1 MVLKRMEQ
9 RRVMSLGRS
18 SLVISLPKYWTQ
30 LVGVKVGDVVSVMI
44 GRDRSLIIYPGLKK
58 DKELS
63 EITLFVE
70 PDEDG
75 LILSRKIA
83 ACYLNGYSIIRL
95 ISKNYFTAA
104 QQKAIRR
111 TAQKMYL
118 RVMEAGAKEVCLM
131 TLMDESKS
139 SVKAS
144 ISRMYNIS
152 RSMCHDALL
161 AFRNYDAE
169 LARATYI
176 LDNEV
181 DHFAFFLS
189 RVFRKASKEP
199 SLANELKL
207 DITDCLDY
215 QNLIYI
221 IEGIADQAAS
231 IAKHVIML
239 AERKK
244 KLTENLVEK
253 IYSVGNEA
261 LSIYDRAFVIFS
273 EGDLKDLGEIIRY
286 RSKLKKIDAEIAA
299 LTFLEEKSAETICA
313 CCALRDSILRI
324 GDYSV
329 TIAEIALNRL
339 YK

>member
-1 MVLKRMEQ
+1 MEQ

-30 LVGVKVGDVVSVMI
+30 LAGIKPGDTVSVMI

-58 DKELS
+58 DKELN
-63 EITLFVE
+63 EITLYIE
-70 PDEDG
+70 PDEDS
-75 LILSRKIA
+75 LILSRKII

-95 ISKNYFTAA
+95 ISRNYFTVA
-104 QQKAIRR
+104 QQRVIRR
-111 TAQKMYL
+111 TAQKIYL
-118 RVMEAGAKEVCLM
+118 RVMEAGVKEMCLI

-152 RSMCHDALL
+152 KSMCHDALRAL
-161 AFRNYDAE
+161 KDHDAE
-169 LARATYI
+169 LARSTYI

-189 RVFRKASKEP
+189 RIFRKASKEP
-199 SLANELKL
+199 SLANELGL
-207 DITDCLDY
+207 DTIDCFDY
-215 QNLIYI
+215 QNLTHV
-221 IEGIADQAAS
+221 IEGVADQAAS
-231 IAKHVIML
+231 IARHVIML
-239 AERKK
+239 EERRKR
-244 KLTENLVEK
+244 LTENLVEK
-253 IYSVGNEA
+253 IYSAGNEV
-261 LSIYDRAFVIFS
+261 LSIYEKAFIIFS
-273 EGDLKDLGEIIRY
+273 EENSRDLGEVLRY
-286 RSKLKKIDAEIAA
+286 KNKLKKIDAEIAA

-329 TIAEIALNRL
+329 AVAEIAMNRL
-339 YK
+339 YR